1 MRLVFVLFFFFE
13 VTTAFSQV
21 SIEQDTVYAF
31 FHKALAKDSTNSEL
45 HLLFGLFYLQNKE
58 YEKSIV
64 STNKSLEYLNLLKEK
79 VAFKYEKYDS
89 TFILTTRIVCYAAL
103 KQYDNKIRDLYMLQS
118 MNPSTS
124 KYINGVIRTCFQK
137 QDTLKAEFLIDSILQ
152 LQPKDDITLVTKA
165 RLRYEQ
171 GKFTEANK
179 LISRI
184 IKLFPNS
191 IEPNLI
197 KAKILYR
204 KKSKKACSYLQKV
217 EQLNTFENRD
227 NERGYFVDFS
237 EEIKQCKLEMCG
249 DLK

>member
-1 MRLVFVLFFFFE
+1 
-13 VTTAFSQV
+13 
-21 SIEQDTVYAF
+21 
-31 FHKALAKDSTNSEL
+31 
-45 HLLFGLFYLQNKE
+45 
-58 YEKSIV
+58 
-64 STNKSLEYLNLLKEK
+64 
-79 VAFKYEKYDS
+79 
-89 TFILTTRIVCYAAL
+89 
-103 KQYDNKIRDLYMLQS
+103 MLQS

-191 IEPNLI
+191 IEPNLM

-204 KKSKKACSYLQKV
+204 KKVKRHVL
-217 EQLNTFENRD
+217 
-227 NERGYFVDFS
+227 
-237 EEIKQCKLEMCG
+237 I
-249 DLK
+249 